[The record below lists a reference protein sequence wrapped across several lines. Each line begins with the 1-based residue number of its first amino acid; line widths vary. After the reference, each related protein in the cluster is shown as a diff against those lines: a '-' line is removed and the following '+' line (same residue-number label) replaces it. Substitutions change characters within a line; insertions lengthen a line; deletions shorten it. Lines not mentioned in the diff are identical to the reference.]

1 MILTV
6 TPNPCLDKT
15 LTVAGFSVEKTNRAT
30 LVHTAVGGKGI
41 NVAVALSA
49 IGGRALCTGF
59 DFCDGGASPLTAH
72 LDALSLAHDFVKM
85 SGSLRCCNKIFDS
98 ERGVMIELNER
109 GEQVTDAAGDALLD
123 KLCALAADASFVVLS
138 GSLPQGLSA
147 DFYARSLRA
156 LRERA
161 PHCRVVVDA
170 AGESLLLA
178 LAEHPFLI
186 KPNAEEFAAA
196 FGCDATPEAVD
207 VTARRLIAEGQLTC
221 VCVSLGGKGAY
232 FADASGGYFAPALP
246 VAVRSLQGA
255 GDAMVAGL
263 CYALERGLAAPEV
276 LACGVATA
284 SAAVSHEGTAFGSK
298 EEFEAC
304 LAKVCVQEFGR

>member
-15 LTVAGFSVEKTNRAT
+15 LTVSGFSTQKTNRAT

-72 LDALSLAHDFVKM
+72 LDALSLAHDFVRM
-85 SGSLRCCNKIFDS
+85 SGSLRCCNKIFDT
-98 ERGVMIELNER
+98 ERGTMIELNER
-109 GEQVTDAAGDALLD
+109 GEQVDDAAGDALLERV
-123 KLCALAADASFVVLS
+123 CSLAAKASFVVLS

-147 DFYARSLRA
+147 DFYARCLRA

-170 AGESLLLA
+170 AGESLLQA

-186 KPNAEEFAAA
+186 KPNAEEFATA
-196 FGCDATPEAVD
+196 FGCEATLEAVD
-207 VTARRLIAEGQLTC
+207 ATARRLIAAGQLTC
-221 VCVSLGGKGAY
+221 VCVSLGGQGAY

-246 VAVRSLQGA
+246 VTVRSLQGA
-255 GDAMVAGL
+255 GDAMVAGI

-276 LACGVATA
+276 LACGVAAA
-284 SAAVSHEGTAFGSK
+284 SAAVSHEGTAFGTRA
-298 EEFEAC
+298 EYEAC
-304 LAKVCVQEFGR
+304 LDAVRVQAFGE